1 MIEKY
6 RVHEVAKDLNIP
18 SKDIIALLEEHFPG
32 EPKKHMTA
40 LTDAELNLVF
50 DKFTRERSLPKLDS
64 YFALQS
70 EKPKAPA
77 APKPAPAPKAEEKPA
92 APAAQ
97 QPAPAPKPEQ
107 KPAAPAAQQPAPA
120 PKPEQKPTAPA
131 AQRANTRV
139 GRGLFPLG
147 AGSGVGPGARSL

>member
-77 APKPAPAPKAEEKPA
+77 APKPPREEISGQTIIESLERQLEALNKKQDPSGPAKGEGPA
-92 APAAQ
+92 N
-97 QPAPAPKPEQ
+97 E
-107 KPAAPAAQQPAPA
+107 
-120 PKPEQKPTAPA
+120 
-131 AQRANTRV
+131 
-139 GRGLFPLG
+139 
-147 AGSGVGPGARSL
+147 

>member
-18 SKDIIALLEEHFPG
+18 SKDLIALLEEHFPG
-32 EPKKHMTA
+32 EPRKHMTA

-50 DKFTRERSLPKLDS
+50 DKFTRERSLPSLDS

-70 EKPKAPA
+70 ERPK
-77 APKPAPAPKAEEKPA
+77 APKPAPKAEAKPA

-97 QPAPAPKPEQ
+97 PASEIG
-107 KPAAPAAQQPAPA
+107 
-120 PKPEQKPTAPA
+120 
-131 AQRANTRV
+131 RAHV
-139 GRGLFPLG
+139 
-147 AGSGVGPGARSL
+147 

>member
-92 APAAQ
+92 APAAGSVFCSNCGKAL
-97 QPAPAPKPEQ
+97 P
-107 KPAAPAAQQPAPA
+107 
-120 PKPEQKPTAPA
+120 
-131 AQRANTRV
+131 
-139 GRGLFPLG
+139 
-147 AGSGVGPGARSL
+147 AGSRFCDGCGSPVT